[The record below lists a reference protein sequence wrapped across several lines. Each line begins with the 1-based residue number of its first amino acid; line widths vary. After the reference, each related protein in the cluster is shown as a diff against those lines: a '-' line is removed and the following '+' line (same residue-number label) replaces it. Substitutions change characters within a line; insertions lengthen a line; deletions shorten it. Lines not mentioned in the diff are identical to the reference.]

1 MRQPT
6 LNREFRLSLTIFT
19 LLVTSAV
26 HAGAYG
32 QQAPPIFGDITIG
45 HNFSPDPFA
54 VRGMSGGS
62 LPGKEVAKRAE
73 TVTGRCTGFVDQA
86 PGHTLVLTT
95 KFDYLKLQVQSP
107 ADTTLII
114 TGPGGTWCNDE
125 FEGQNPG
132 MVGEWLPGTYRIW
145 VGSYEPGEYL
155 PYTLQITE
163 AK

>member
-1 MRQPT
+1 M
-6 LNREFRLSLTIFT
+6 IFI
-19 LLVTSAV
+19 LFVASAI
-26 HAGAYG
+26 HAGAKG
-32 QQAPPIFGDITIG
+32 QQPPPIFGDITIG
-45 HNFSPDPFA
+45 PKFAPDPFT

-62 LPGKEVAKRAE
+62 LPGKQVAKRAE
-73 TVTGRCTGFVDQA
+73 TPTGPCTGFVDEA
-86 PGHTLVLTT
+86 PGHTLVLTS
-95 KFDYLKLQVQSP
+95 KFDYLKLLVQSP

-114 TGPGGTWCNDE
+114 SGPGGTWCNDE

-145 VGSYEPGEYL
+145 VGSYQQGKYL